1 MNTEIDLDDSHKI
14 DSKSKNQL
22 THSNDWEW
30 KFWQVVPIYPYGQRR
45 TLCKEVVKGSIWT
58 FDQIQGIFY
67 VVVPIR
73 MTVVK
78 LEAGG
83 LLVYAPVAPTPEC
96 IRLMQEIVAEHGEVK
111 YIILPTVSGIEHKV
125 FVGPFAR
132 YFPKAQVYV
141 SPHQWSF
148 PFNLPLSWLGFPR
161 GRTYI
166 LPEDISQSPFADQ
179 FDYAILGSINLGLG
193 QFAEVAMFDKRS
205 QTLLVTDTIVSI
217 SEKPPEILLLDP
229 YPLLFHARD
238 NAFEP
243 IADTEANRIKGWQR
257 TSLFLFY
264 FRPQVLEA
272 VPFRQALR
280 DLAKAPA
287 RSRKAFYGLF
297 PFKWKESWH
306 QSFETLCGNG
316 RIFVAPILQTL
327 ILNRNPQAAIAWA
340 DKVASWNF
348 VRIIPCHFD
357 NAIAA
362 TPNEF
367 RQAFSFLEK
376 NQQLST
382 IVNLPEEDLEVLN
395 QINNILQATRILVE
409 AKDKI

>member
-1 MNTEIDLDDSHKI
+1 MTAKEIHSESENI
-14 DSKSKNQL
+14 PNSK
-22 THSNDWEW
+22 DWSW
-30 KFWQVVPIYPYGQRR
+30 KFWQVVPLYPYGRRR
-45 TLCKEVVKGSIWT
+45 TLRQEIVKDSIWT

-78 LEAGG
+78 LETGG

-96 IRLMQEIVAEHGEVK
+96 IRLVNELVTDHGDVK

-132 YFPKAQVYV
+132 YFPQAQVYV

-148 PFNLPLSWLGFPR
+148 PLNLPLSWLGLPR
-161 GRTYI
+161 NRTSI
-166 LPEDISQSPFADQ
+166 LPEDITQSPFAKQ
-179 FDYAILGSINLGLG
+179 FDYAVLGSINLGLG
-193 QFAEVAMFDKRS
+193 KFAEVALFDKRS
-205 QTLLVTDTIVSI
+205 QTLMLTDTIVSI
-217 SEKPPEILLLDP
+217 PEQPPEILQLDP

-238 NAFEP
+238 SAAESITDTP
-243 IADTEANRIKGWQR
+243 INRMRGWQR
-257 TSLFLFY
+257 TALFLFY
-264 FRPQVLEA
+264 FRPQVLETVSFWQSLLDITKA
-272 VPFRQALR
+272 PERSRQAL
-280 DLAKAPA
+280 
-287 RSRKAFYGLF
+287 FGLF
-297 PFKWKESWH
+297 PFRWRENWR
-306 QSFETLCGNG
+306 QAFEKLRGNG

-327 ILNRNPQAAIAWA
+327 ILNRDPQAVINWA

-348 VRIIPCHFD
+348 VRIVPCHFD

-362 TPNEF
+362 TPREF

-376 NQQLST
+376 NPQYAVSA
-382 IVNLPEEDLEVLN
+382 NLPEEDFAVLQ
-395 QINNILQATRILVE
+395 QINNILQGNRIIIG

>member
-166 LPEDISQSPFADQ
+166 LPEDISQTPFADQ

-306 QSFETLCGNG
+306 QSFETLRGNG

-362 TPNEF
+362 TPSEF

-382 IVNLPEEDLEVLN
+382 IANLPEEDLEVLN

>member
-1 MNTEIDLDDSHKI
+1 MTAQEMSQTTH
-14 DSKSKNQL
+14 SKTHSKNDR
-22 THSNDWEW
+22 SW
-30 KFWQVVPIYPYGQRR
+30 KFWQVVPLYPYGQRQ
-45 TLCKEVVKGSIWT
+45 TLRQEVVKDSVWT

-78 LEAGG
+78 LAVGG

-96 IRLMQEIVAEHGEVK
+96 IRLVNELVAEHGEVK

-132 YFPKAQVYV
+132 KFPQAQVYI

-148 PFNLPLSWLGFPR
+148 PFNLPLSWLGLPW
-161 GRTYI
+161 GRTHI
-166 LPEDISQSPFADQ
+166 LPQDVNQTPFADQ
-179 FDYAILGSINLGLG
+179 FDYAILGSVELGLG
-193 QFAEVAMFDKRS
+193 RFAEVAMLDKRS
-205 QTLLVTDTIVSI
+205 QTLLVTDTIVAI
-217 SEKPPEILLLDP
+217 PEQPPEILQIDP

-238 NAFEP
+238 SATEP
-243 IADTEANRIKGWQR
+243 IIDTPTNRIRGWQR

-264 FRPQVLEA
+264 FRPQVLET
-272 VPFRQALR
+272 VPFIQAIA
-280 DLAKAPA
+280 DIFKAPE
-287 RSRKAFYGLF
+287 RSRKAFFGLF
-297 PFKWKESWH
+297 PFKWRADWY
-306 QSFETLCGNG
+306 QSFETLRGNG

-327 ILNRNPQAAIAWA
+327 ILNRDPQAAIAWA

-362 TPNEF
+362 TPIEF

-376 NQQLST
+376 DSQFKPAF
-382 IVNLPEEDLEVLN
+382 NLPEEDFEVLK
-395 QINNILQATRILVE
+395 QINNLLQGNRIIVE

>member
-1 MNTEIDLDDSHKI
+1 MTVQEMSPV
-14 DSKSKNQL
+14 SKN
-22 THSNDWEW
+22 DWSW

-45 TLCKEVVKGSIWT
+45 TLRKEVVKDAIWT

-78 LEAGG
+78 LEKGG
-83 LLVYAPVAPTPEC
+83 LLVYAPVAPTLEC
-96 IRLMQEIVAEHGEVK
+96 IRLVNELVAAHGEVK

-125 FVGPFAR
+125 FVRPFAR
-132 YFPKAQVYV
+132 KFPQAQVYV

-148 PFNLPLSWLGFPR
+148 PFNLPLSWLGFPW
-161 GRTYI
+161 GRTHI
-166 LPEDISQSPFADQ
+166 LPQDVAQTPFADQ
-179 FDYAILGSINLGLG
+179 FDYAVLGSIELGLG

-217 SEKPPEILLLDP
+217 PLNPPEILQLDP

-238 NAFEP
+238 SAIEP
-243 IADTEANRIKGWQR
+243 ILDTEANRIRGWQR

-264 FRPQVLEA
+264 FRPQVLET
-272 VPFRQALR
+272 VPFIQALR
-280 DLAKAPA
+280 DLANAPE
-287 RSRKAFYGLF
+287 RSQKAFFGLF
-297 PFKWKESWH
+297 PFKWREDWY
-306 QSFETLCGNG
+306 QSFTALHGNG

-327 ILNRNPQAAIAWA
+327 ILNRDPQAAIAWA
-340 DKVASWNF
+340 DQVASWNF

-362 TPNEF
+362 TPIEF

-376 NQQLST
+376 DSQFKT
-382 IVNLPEEDLEVLN
+382 AFNLPEEDLVILK
-395 QINNILQATRILVE
+395 QINNILQGSRIIRA
-409 AKDKI
+409 AKEKA